1 MTILA
6 AVDGSEH
13 SRAVIEVGYDLA
25 ETYGVPLEVLHV
37 APKEEFQAYQ
47 RSLRGTDEFSD
58 YSVRQHED
66 SAAGVVRSR
75 VRTTLDGR
83 DRSSVTPV
91 GKVGDPV
98 EEILKRAANSGAR
111 FVVIGG
117 RKRSPTGKAI
127 FGSVTQSVL
136 LESDCP
142 TVTVMSDGED

>member
-13 SRAVIEVGYDLA
+13 SSSVIEVGYDLA
-25 ETYGVPLEVLHV
+25 VTYGVPLEVLHV
-37 APKEEFQAYQ
+37 APREEFKSYQ
-47 RSLRGTDEFSD
+47 RSLKGTDEFSD

-66 SAAGVVRSR
+66 SAANVVRTL

-83 DRSSVTPV
+83 DRSSVSSV

-98 EEILKRAANSGAR
+98 EEILKHAEDSDAR

-142 TVTVMSDGED
+142 TVTVMSDEEG